1 MAEDNV
7 EVAKNVVDAVSV
19 GTVGGSLMGWLPPL
33 AALLTIIWTTIRIL
47 ETNTVKSIV
56 NKFRK

>member
-1 MAEDNV
+1 MAEDKV
-7 EVAKNVVDAVSV
+7 EVVKSAVDAVSV
-19 GTVGGSLMGWLPPL
+19 GTVAGSLMGWLPPI
-33 AALLTIIWTTIRIL
+33 AAALTIIWTTIRIY

>member
-19 GTVGGSLMGWLPPL
+19 GTVAGSLMGWLPPI
-33 AALLTIIWTTIRIL
+33 AAALTIIWTTIRIF
-47 ETNTVKSIV
+47 ETNTVQSFV
-56 NKFRK
+56 NKFKK

>member
-1 MAEDNV
+1 MAEDNI

-19 GTVGGSLMGWLPPL
+19 GTVAGSLMGWLPPI
-33 AALLTIIWTTIRIL
+33 AAALTIIWTTIRIY

>member
-19 GTVGGSLMGWLPPL
+19 GAVAGSLMGWLPPI
-33 AALLTIIWTTIRIL
+33 AAALTIIWTTIRIF
-47 ETNTVKSIV
+47 ETNTVQSFV
-56 NKFRK
+56 NKFKK